1 MITAFVCENGALLAQ
16 PATGDLTL
24 PKNAVWIDLLNP
36 EPEEV
41 ARVERALGF
50 NLPTLEEMREIETSS
65 RLYQEKGA
73 FFMTAILIH
82 RADTEIPDSVPV
94 TFILAGHCLITLRH
108 AEPQPFRMFA
118 AQTAKPGTG
127 HETGEMALVGLLDA
141 IVDRL
146 ADILEKVQER
156 VTELSREVFAQDKR
170 RPSDGFEMAL
180 KRLGRDQGLVGR
192 ARESLVSIS
201 RVLSFLG
208 RSGEQPVQAEMERG
222 LKTLVQDVASLSD
235 HTSYLANNMNFLLE
249 AILGLISIEQNN
261 IIKIFSVAAVM
272 FLPPTLI
279 ASIYGMNFEFMPE
292 LAWPYGYPAVLIV
305 MILSAVTP
313 YLYFKRRDWL

>member
-1 MITAFVCENGALLAQ
+1 
-16 PATGDLTL
+16 
-24 PKNAVWIDLLNP
+24 
-36 EPEEV
+36 
-41 ARVERALGF
+41 
-50 NLPTLEEMREIETSS
+50 
-65 RLYQEKGA
+65 
-73 FFMTAILIH
+73 
-82 RADTEIPDSVPV
+82 
-94 TFILAGHCLITLRH
+94 
-108 AEPQPFRMFA
+108 PQPFRMFA

-235 HTSYLANNMNFLLE
+235 HTSYLANNMNF
-249 AILGLISIEQNN
+249 
-261 IIKIFSVAAVM
+261 
-272 FLPPTLI
+272 
-279 ASIYGMNFEFMPE
+279 
-292 LAWPYGYPAVLIV
+292 
-305 MILSAVTP
+305 
-313 YLYFKRRDWL
+313 